1 MRIIVWIKEF
11 FQSKYIQLALVSGA
25 SIIALA
31 WVSKRVLP
39 EPMRKL
45 YMSIPAMMVAMG
57 GGLMGMKKKSW
68 FTNINY
74 WMIAIATVT
83 ILIIVLHLTWQ

>member
-1 MRIIVWIKEF
+1 MRIFVWIKEF
-11 FQSKYIQLALVSGA
+11 FQSKHIQLALVFGA

-45 YMSIPAMMVAMG
+45 YMSIPGFMAAMG
-57 GGLMGMKKKSW
+57 GGLMGMKKKAW
-68 FTNINY
+68 YTNINY
-74 WMIAIATVT
+74 WMITIAMVT

>member
-1 MRIIVWIKEF
+1 MRVLIWIKEF
-11 FQSKYIQLALVSGA
+11 FQAKPIQLALVSGA

-45 YMSIPAMMVAMG
+45 YMSIPALMVFMG

-68 FTNINY
+68 YTNINY
-74 WMIAIATVT
+74 WMIAIAMAT
-83 ILIIVLHLTWQ
+83 ILIIVLHLTWP